1 MKMFT
6 NVTAF
11 LVTMAVP
18 CVRKY
23 FCSLNW
29 NEYVLSLAK
38 AWGGGGGISVT
49 ILVAVH
55 TMFMPSTCG
64 IFVHK
69 LGTCI
74 ETSITSFGSF
84 FFL

>member
-1 MKMFT
+1 MKMFA

-38 AWGGGGGISVT
+38 ACGGGGGREGISV
-49 ILVAVH
+49 IINVCCAYYFYALNLLYICA
-55 TMFMPSTCG
+55 
-64 IFVHK
+64 
-69 LGTCI
+69 
-74 ETSITSFGSF
+74 
-84 FFL
+84 

>member
-1 MKMFT
+1 MKMFA

-23 FCSLNW
+23 FSSLNW

-38 AWGGGGGISVT
+38 AWWGGGGHLCNNSRMLCILCLCPQLVVYLCIS
-49 ILVAVH
+49 
-55 TMFMPSTCG
+55 S
-64 IFVHK
+64 
-69 LGTCI
+69 
-74 ETSITSFGSF
+74 
-84 FFL
+84 

>member
-1 MKMFT
+1 MKMFA

-38 AWGGGGGISVT
+38 AWGGGGRGGGHLCNNSRMLCILCLCPQLVVYLCIS
-49 ILVAVH
+49 
-55 TMFMPSTCG
+55 S
-64 IFVHK
+64 
-69 LGTCI
+69 
-74 ETSITSFGSF
+74 
-84 FFL
+84 

>member
-38 AWGGGGGISVT
+38 AWGGGISVT

>member
-1 MKMFT
+1 MKMFA

-38 AWGGGGGISVT
+38 AWGGGGREGISVI
-49 ILVAVH
+49 ILVCCAYYVYALNLWYI
-55 TMFMPSTCG
+55 CA
-64 IFVHK
+64 
-69 LGTCI
+69 
-74 ETSITSFGSF
+74 
-84 FFL
+84 

>member
-1 MKMFT
+1 MKMFA

-38 AWGGGGGISVT
+38 AWGGGGISVI
-49 ILVAVH
+49 ILVCCAYYVYALNLWYI
-55 TMFMPSTCG
+55 CA
-64 IFVHK
+64 
-69 LGTCI
+69 
-74 ETSITSFGSF
+74 
-84 FFL
+84 

>member
-1 MKMFT
+1 MKMFA

-11 LVTMAVP
+11 LMTMAVP

-38 AWGGGGGISVT
+38 AWGGGGGISVI
-49 ILVAVH
+49 ILVCCAYYVYALNLWY
-55 TMFMPSTCG
+55 
-64 IFVHK
+64 IFA
-69 LGTCI
+69 
-74 ETSITSFGSF
+74 
-84 FFL
+84 

>member
-1 MKMFT
+1 MKMFA

-23 FCSLNW
+23 FSSLNW

-38 AWGGGGGISVT
+38 AWWGGGGGGAS
-49 ILVAVH
+49 L
-55 TMFMPSTCG
+55 
-64 IFVHK
+64 
-69 LGTCI
+69 
-74 ETSITSFGSF
+74 
-84 FFL
+84 